1 MGKNCNLWRY
11 YILQGNEK
19 LMDIQKVCIKLMLLI
34 FARSETH
41 VSFPQNK
48 PKENNRDYIYSFSKD
63 INNNALLLLMSF
75 GSLGDDL
82 CNMKL
87 GQEIW
92 PNLM

>member
-1 MGKNCNLWRY
+1 MTLLHFAGKWKINGYTKGLHQVNVT
-11 YILQGNEK
+11 YICSFWNSCL
-19 LMDIQKVCIKLMLLI
+19 
-34 FARSETH
+34 
-41 VSFPQNK
+41 FPQNK

-63 INNNALLLLMSF
+63 INNHGLLLLMSF

-92 PNLM
+92 PKLM

>member
-1 MGKNCNLWRY
+1 MTLLRFAGKWKINGYTKGLHQVN
-11 YILQGNEK
+11 
-19 LMDIQKVCIKLMLLI
+19 VLI

-63 INNNALLLLMSF
+63 IYNNALLLLMSF

-92 PNLM
+92 PKLMYY